1 MKYRFSI
8 VRRSVIIGNG
18 LVYYP
23 EVTITHDET
32 GMIMQA
38 RRLSRQYGLYKLDL
52 SQPPVA
58 IQLLLKVVNHSVSYF
73 IGCC

>member
-1 MKYRFSI
+1 MKCRFSI

-18 LVYYP
+18 VVYYP
-23 EVTITHDET
+23 EVTIIHDET

-38 RRLSRQYGLYKLDL
+38 RRLSRQYGLYKFDL

-58 IQLLLKVVNHSVSYF
+58 IQLLLKVVNHSISNS